1 MFFGRLDL
9 QLGNQHRIYARA
21 NYATYDGLNGTSSS
35 QTQSTSHNGI
45 EGLTSGS
52 YVASWNALFGPS
64 VINDL
69 NLQYARND
77 VPRKDKGLGL
87 PEIRLGGNPK
97 MPAATLGEVD
107 LLPSQATDH
116 RISIGDTATF
126 LAGAHMIKI
135 GGDYNDTG
143 MDGIFKPSWRGTF
156 IFASKEAFLNGKW
169 SQYIEFLGLNGNT
182 ADQAGTF
189 DADQKELAFF
199 AQDQWYLTS
208 SLTITAG
215 LRYERL
221 DNPNDPVLDAKKV
234 LVPGAKNVR
243 PDVQIP
249 DANYQW
255 SPRLSVAWS
264 PGRNAK
270 SVVRLALGRYWS
282 RTPEILFTQLY
293 SNNGVAGATYQVNA
307 SAIGPT
313 PGVPAPGWGPSF
325 DPNAV
330 QQLGS
335 LPPGTSVGPVGVW
348 TIAPDFRNPHTDR
361 ISLGAERE
369 FFGVAWGLE
378 GVWAK
383 GYDLERLND
392 PNLLASPAA
401 NCPLLDPNS
410 GSACYG
416 VSPISV
422 VPNRVNP
429 NYGRVTVYTSDARSD
444 YKAATLSFRRNFA
457 AGFRFF
463 GSLTRASDYDTDAN
477 ERNFLGFTLW
487 DTNDPELNWGPSDR
501 DIKWRGVANAS
512 YERRFGSVDA
522 FAAVLFD
529 YQTGRPYNAYTSADT
544 NKDGIA
550 TDRATIDGV
559 VVGRNAFR
567 QPDSYTVDVRLGL
580 GFRLG
585 PGTLA
590 VFLDVFNLTNT
601 GNRSTTATAYPF
613 SGSTAF
619 GTLNAFT
626 TTPRTLQLSGR
637 FDF

>member
-1 MFFGRLDL
+1 
-9 QLGNQHRIYARA
+9 
-21 NYATYDGLNGTSSS
+21 
-35 QTQSTSHNGI
+35 
-45 EGLTSGS
+45 
-52 YVASWNALFGPS
+52 
-64 VINDL
+64 
-69 NLQYARND
+69 
-77 VPRKDKGLGL
+77 
-87 PEIRLGGNPK
+87 

-416 VSPISV
+416 ALSDFRCSEPGQPELRARHGLHVGREIGLQGRHAV
-422 VPNRVNP
+422 VPEEFCGGIP
-429 NYGRVTVYTSDARSD
+429 
-444 YKAATLSFRRNFA
+444 
-457 AGFRFF
+457 
-463 GSLTRASDYDTDAN
+463 
-477 ERNFLGFTLW
+477 
-487 DTNDPELNWGPSDR
+487 
-501 DIKWRGVANAS
+501 
-512 YERRFGSVDA
+512 
-522 FAAVLFD
+522 VL
-529 YQTGRPYNAYTSADT
+529 RLPHA
-544 NKDGIA
+544 
-550 TDRATIDGV
+550 
-559 VVGRNAFR
+559 
-567 QPDSYTVDVRLGL
+567 RLGL
-580 GFRLG
+580 RHRRERAELSRLHPLGHERPRAELGSFR
-585 PGTLA
+585 P
-590 VFLDVFNLTNT
+590 
-601 GNRSTTATAYPF
+601 
-613 SGSTAF
+613 
-619 GTLNAFT
+619 
-626 TTPRTLQLSGR
+626 
-637 FDF
+637 